1 VADDDPNLLPL
12 VTGNGRTLATADITA
27 LIGLINGM
35 LGSMEARIIERL
47 AENSRGAETR
57 WEAHD
62 RASERTIAAIREEI
76 GVVRSELVTLSRA
89 VADHHTKEH
98 DQELVLQARV
108 RPIVSTTRW
117 LVTNWPKALALMF
130 GILGFFA
137 LLFDLFERYT
147 GFGAGS

>member
-1 VADDDPNLLPL
+1 MADDDPNLLPL

-62 RASERTIAAIREEI
+62 RASERTIAAIR
-76 GVVRSELVTLSRA
+76 
-89 VADHHTKEH
+89 
-98 DQELVLQARV
+98 
-108 RPIVSTTRW
+108 
-117 LVTNWPKALALMF
+117 
-130 GILGFFA
+130 
-137 LLFDLFERYT
+137 
-147 GFGAGS
+147 AGSLTPFPCSRRKSAVRTTFSAGTLPPL